1 MIKFSLKCDQNHAF
15 ESWFKSGAAC
25 DGLIERALV
34 TCPHCASTTVQKA
47 LMTPSLGAGK
57 ADAPAA
63 AVAAAPAPELEQKL
77 RELRAHIETHSDY
90 VGDRFAAEARAMYLG
105 EVPDRPIHGE
115 ARLTEARA
123 LLEEGIPV
131 LPLPF
136 VPTRNSN

>member
-1 MIKFSLKCDQNHAF
+1 
-15 ESWFKSGAAC
+15 
-25 DGLIERALV
+25 
-34 TCPHCASTTVQKA
+34 
-47 LMTPSLGAGK
+47 MTPSLGAGK